1 MDTDLLLT
9 YAPVLVIG
17 VAAGLVSGIV
27 GTGATVILLPILVLS
42 FGPKSAIPIMA
53 IVALMSNF
61 AKITSWWKEIDW
73 RAAGAYALSWQAH
86 GLGYGIPADIAADLA
101 AGRVVI
107 ANVSRSVL
115 AEAASRHPTRVLLV
129 TAPAEVLAHRLAA
142 RGREDAAD
150 IARRL
155 SREAPLPDGLDV
167 VTVMNDTT
175 PADGVAQFLAALRG
189 SVG

>member
-1 MDTDLLLT
+1 M
-9 YAPVLVIG
+9 
-17 VAAGLVSGIV
+17 
-27 GTGATVILLPILVLS
+27 
-42 FGPKSAIPIMA
+42 
-53 IVALMSNF
+53 
-61 AKITSWWKEIDW
+61 
-73 RAAGAYALSWQAH
+73 
-86 GLGYGIPADIAADLA
+86 
-101 AGRVVI
+101 VI